1 MIFGNNGM
9 ILSINKH
16 AEEML
21 CYRKARD
28 SYSRTHLL
36 KPIVDAL
43 LIYFWAALRNV
54 QKNNQPLSVA
64 LLDIDHF
71 KKYNDNNGR
80 IAGDSGLTAVAMILS
95 KSLTNPST
103 AVCLLR
109 R

>member
-1 MIFGNNGM
+1 MTFGNNGM

-43 LIYFWAALRNV
+43 LIYF
-54 QKNNQPLSVA
+54 
-64 LLDIDHF
+64 
-71 KKYNDNNGR
+71 
-80 IAGDSGLTAVAMILS
+80 
-95 KSLTNPST
+95 
-103 AVCLLR
+103 
-109 R
+109 